1 MKGIIYADNRFTGN
15 RVNRFE
21 CAMLDLFAG
30 MAGAIIQASGVPEKL
45 QKERDEAWKTFSRP
59 AAHRVGTEAGIID
72 SEAVLYIKR
81 ELDQAA
87 AAPGGRLAV
96 RGEVIRNSLQVI
108 QQAVNRLRL
117 TAKDYQRLSVEAEDP
132 EEFDLCELIDLTIQ
146 STIGNFKGIK
156 VLPRYGDRPIWIRAA
171 RGGITYVFE
180 ELLINAWKQGESDD
194 IDGDGSE
201 RSEMRVCI
209 ELRHEQD
216 SVICTVSD
224 NGPGIPP
231 TLTSTLFQKP
241 GRGRKGGTGLG
252 LYICGQILRQN
263 GGTIDLLTEGKPAGY
278 DGACFR
284 ITLPLTL
291 QDDRN
296 GTHPKVSRH
305 KEYWWSRT
313 TRC

>member
-1 MKGIIYADNRFTGN
+1 MLIPITFEKKLKGIIYADNRFTGN

-45 QKERDEAWKTFSRP
+45 QKERDEAWKNFSRP

-117 TAKDYQRLSVEAEDP
+117 TARDYQRLSAGAEDP

-156 VLPRYGDRPIWIRAA
+156 VLPRYRDRPMWIRGGSRRDHVRL
-171 RGGITYVFE
+171 RGAPDQCLETGSSPTTVIGI
-180 ELLINAWKQGESDD
+180 ESK
-194 IDGDGSE
+194 

-209 ELRHEQD
+209 ELRPEQD
-216 SVICTVSD
+216 NVICTVSD

-231 TLTSTLFQKP
+231 TLIPTLFQKP
-241 GRGRKGGTGLG
+241 GQGRKGGTGLG

-284 ITLPLTL
+284 IKLPLDAFKTI
-291 QDDRN
+291 
-296 GTHPKVSRH
+296 GT
-305 KEYWWSRT
+305 ERT
-313 TRC
+313 RK